1 MQSFTILQIEEIF
14 KWFSFHTF
22 FGSFSFFN
30 PFWRGLAFFIFFIL
44 FLIQSWRFVN
54 KNPSIIKPRQFLIKS
69 GQLTALEKQWNLR
82 RNSRQQALDILP
94 FIGQFIPVCEWTI
107 SCCFFYGLR
116 RSKNSRKRCE
126 ISAVDLEKPQIE

>member
-1 MQSFTILQIEEIF
+1 MHIFAEFHHFANWRNIQMILIWGEHFTPSLVVSHFSTHSEEA
-14 KWFSFHTF
+14 WLF
-22 FGSFSFFN
+22 FFF
-30 PFWRGLAFFIFFIL
+30 LIL

-107 SCCFFYGLR
+107 SCCFFMGWEGPKILGKDVR
-116 RSKNSRKRCE
+116 F
-126 ISAVDLEKPQIE
+126 QQ